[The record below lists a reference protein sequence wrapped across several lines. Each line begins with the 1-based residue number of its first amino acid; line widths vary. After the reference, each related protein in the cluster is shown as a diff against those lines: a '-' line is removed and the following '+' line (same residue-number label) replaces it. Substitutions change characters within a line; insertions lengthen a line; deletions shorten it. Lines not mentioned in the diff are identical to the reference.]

1 MADIRTWSKDLII
14 ELITLYKSFPCLW
27 KIKSEEYKNKNLK
40 DEAYKKIIDFC
51 EEKGFSD
58 ANRDFVVKKLQS
70 LRGSF
75 RKELKKVTDS
85 QRSGRGTDDVY
96 KSSLWYY
103 DYMLFTRDQEVP
115 SNSIS
120 NLDLENDSISDD
132 NFHQHVISSQEEG
145 RIDVEVG
152 ETEQQNTVAIYA
164 ESIINNV
171 LRKGLLKKLTE
182 DTDLC
187 DSYCNKNIQ
196 RSFSVQSSHSRS
208 SYESQSLLNHFIPS
222 TSSGRRDQ
230 DHTEENLNLT
240 QLRTY
245 YEHSNLMDE

>member
-51 EEKGFSD
+51 KE
-58 ANRDFVVKKLQS
+58 
-70 LRGSF
+70 
-75 RKELKKVTDS
+75 KELKKVTDS

-152 ETEQQNTVAIYA
+152 ETEQQNTVV
-164 ESIINNV
+164 S
-171 LRKGLLKKLTE
+171 KC
-182 DTDLC
+182 C
-187 DSYCNKNIQ
+187 DFY
-196 RSFSVQSSHSRS
+196 
-208 SYESQSLLNHFIPS
+208 L
-222 TSSGRRDQ
+222 
-230 DHTEENLNLT
+230 
-240 QLRTY
+240 
-245 YEHSNLMDE
+245 